1 MDELKYNGKTKAE
14 WLAQK
19 DTQGQGHYWGSESQ
33 EKVNQALLYF
43 DEQEKKS
50 LQETEER
57 RFQTQ
62 LDEARRQGALTRRIA
77 LAALTVSVIS
87 VVLSECRKSASQG
100 AASSQP
106 VSQSQVLAQTNSTA
120 VTGHLKTSHERSN

>member
-1 MDELKYNGKTKAE
+1 MDELKYSGKTKAE
-14 WLAQK
+14 WLAPK
-19 DTQGQGHYWGSESQ
+19 GTPGGYWGSESQ

-50 LQETEER
+50 SQEIEER

-106 VSQSQVLAQTNSTA
+106 VSQLKVLAQTNSTA
-120 VTGHLKTSHERSN
+120 TGKVSP